1 MELGERIKAARGEFG
16 LTQEQAAEALGVSRQ
31 TLSNWERGKTYP
43 DIVSVIKM
51 SDLYCVSLD
60 RLLKE
65 EKKEK
70 ASMDKTYM
78 EFLKESTDAVR
89 SENRRAKMVLIFVTV
104 GIWALS
110 MLAVGA
116 VWAAAGADAA
126 GYCLTAAWMI
136 LPVLFFTVSAVVGR
150 YDCFGR
156 MKWIF
161 AAGISIMY
169 TLSGCITAI
178 AAENTEGVR
187 LLWPSFAKL
196 PVGLVISLTGFALGM
211 IIRRRQTQN

>member
-1 MELGERIKAARGEFG
+1 MELGEIIKAARKDSG

-65 EKKEK
+65 EKKEER
-70 ASMDKTYM
+70 SMDKTYM
-78 EFLKESTDAVR
+78 EFLQESTDVVR
-89 SENRRAKMVLIFVTV
+89 SESRKAEMALILVTV

-126 GYCLTAAWMI
+126 GYCLTVVWMV
-136 LPVLFFTVSAVVGR
+136 LPVLFFAVTAIIGR
-150 YDCFGR
+150 YDYFGR
-156 MKWIF
+156 LKWIF

-169 TLSGCITAI
+169 TLSGCVTAM
-178 AAENTEGVR
+178 AVENTAEVI
-187 LLWPSFAKL
+187 LMWPSFAKL
-196 PVGLVISLTGFALGM
+196 PIGLMISLMGFAAGM
-211 IIRRRQTQN
+211 IIRKRRIHD